1 GFRFAPASD
10 AAPLITGTLPLIPA
24 IGAALVLGERF
35 GMSRRIGLTLIGLGA
50 VAVLVDGIY
59 TGGAGGELSYAPRQ
73 QADLDQIAAYVRS
86 AVGFDQKRGDQVQ
99 VVNL

>member
-1 GFRFAPASD
+1 GKESSTTTKETRNYDNSKTTRTEVTEA
-10 AAPLITGTLPLIPA
+10 G
-24 IGAALVLGERF
+24 
-35 GMSRRIGLTLIGLGA
+35 RIKRLS

-99 VVNL
+99 VVNLRFA